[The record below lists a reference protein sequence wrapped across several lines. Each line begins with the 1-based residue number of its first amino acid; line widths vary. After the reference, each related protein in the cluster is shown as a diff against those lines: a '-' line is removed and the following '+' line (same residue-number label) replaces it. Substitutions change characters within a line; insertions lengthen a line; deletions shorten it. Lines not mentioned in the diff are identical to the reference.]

1 MHDIWTLTKI
11 LHKQRAVTFK
21 SRQMPRFLYRVF
33 DDQSV
38 SRLDEDGF
46 AAGNP
51 NGGFNHKKYWAKYVI
66 QRHMHW
72 GNRRPTPFISVTAS
86 RAKAV
91 HYARQ
96 RQELGHSD
104 VSIAKI
110 DIAVLRDS
118 GVIIYHMATLVKR
131 TGAHIDPVAWNYS
144 EYLCLRNIPRE
155 AVINSWEHG
164 DE

>member
-1 MHDIWTLTKI
+1 
-11 LHKQRAVTFK
+11 
-21 SRQMPRFLYRVF
+21 MPRFLYRVF

-38 SRLDEDGF
+38 SRLNEVDGF
-46 AAGNP
+46 VAGNP
-51 NGGFNHKKYWAKYVI
+51 NGGFSRKRYWAKYVI

-104 VSIAKI
+104 VSIAQI
-110 DIAVLRDS
+110 DTAALRAS

-144 EYLCLRNIPRE
+144 EYLCLRSIPRE
-155 AVINSWEHG
+155 AVIKVWEHG